1 MILHLG
7 VSADNDIYPIPSFLH
22 QYGRVF
28 TELISMCFLL
38 HIVFQYS
45 YILTFL
51 LLIFCLFSQNR
62 GVSLGE
68 WIWNKPFKSTYT
80 ACGLQKTILLTNN
93 NHRNVV
99 LLHEIFKV
107 TGFTINWKT
116 QQHDMITW
124 TRIWTNIWAGFLTE
138 RGLYK
143 AAFHS
148 WLPHSA
154 FHYRFFHWRFDW
166 RGFREA
172 TCAFLTLESIL
183 QSSCC

>member
-1 MILHLG
+1 
-7 VSADNDIYPIPSFLH
+7 
-22 QYGRVF
+22 
-28 TELISMCFLL
+28 MCFLL

-124 TRIWTNIWAGFLTE
+124 THIWTNIWAGFLTE

-154 FHYRFFHWRFDW
+154 FHYRFSHWRFDW